1 MAGGDR
7 SGLVA
12 AGVVCA
18 LVGFTSSFAVVLTGL
33 RAVGASPAQAASGL
47 VAACVL
53 QGVVMI
59 GMGLRYRLPL
69 AFAWSTPGAAVLA
82 GVGGDIGGW
91 PAAVGAFAVCGA
103 LIVATGFVPALAALI
118 RRIPTRVAQA
128 MLAGVLLPLCTAP
141 VTALAHHPLSVA
153 PVLVVWLLLSR
164 FAPRWSVPS
173 AFAVAA
179 VVVVVDLV
187 RSGTSV
193 DAADLVPRLEWTTPH
208 LTLAAVTGVALPLF
222 VATMA
227 AQNIPGVA
235 IMRAFGYRVPW
246 RSSMAATGAA
256 TVVGSAVGVHALNL
270 AAISAALAAGPDVHP
285 DRSRRWVASVTAGWV
300 YLALGA
306 ASAAAATVVALA
318 PDGVVQAV
326 AGVAL
331 FGTLAAALAAAVGP
345 GSDGVA
351 ARPHETIAALAAFV
365 TAASGATFLG
375 VGAAFWALVVGIG
388 IWVALS
394 PRGSGL
400 RGVRGGVD
408 PSAADEGSRTEQ

>member
-1 MAGGDR
+1 MDR

-33 RAVGASPAQAASGL
+33 RAVGASPTQAASGL

-53 QGVVMI
+53 QGIVMI

-82 GVGGDIGGW
+82 GVSGDIGGW
-91 PAAVGAFAVCGA
+91 PAAVGAFAVCGV
-103 LIVATGFVPALAALI
+103 LIVVTGFVPALAALI

-153 PVLVVWLLLSR
+153 PVLVVWLVLSR

-173 AFAVAA
+173 AFVVAA

-300 YLALGA
+300 YLVLGA
-306 ASAAAATVVALA
+306 LSAAAATIVALA
-318 PDGVVQAV
+318 PDGVIQAV

-331 FGTLAAALAAAVGP
+331 FGTLAASLAAAVGA

-388 IWVALS
+388 IWVALR
-394 PRGSGL
+394 PRRFGGS
-400 RGVRGGVD
+400 VD
-408 PSAADEGSRTEQ
+408 PTPADQGSRAEQ

>member
-59 GMGLRYRLPL
+59 GVGLRFRLPL

-82 GVGGDIGGW
+82 GIGGDIGGW

-103 LIVATGFVPALAALI
+103 LIVATGFLPALAALI
-118 RRIPTRVAQA
+118 RAIPTRVAQA

-153 PVLVVWLLLSR
+153 PVLVVWLVLSR
-164 FAPRWSVPS
+164 LAPRWSVPS
-173 AFAVAA
+173 AFVVAA

-193 DAADLVPRLEWTTPH
+193 DATDLVPRLEWTTPH

-235 IMRAFGYRVPW
+235 IMQAFGYRVPW

-300 YLALGA
+300 YLVLGA
-306 ASAAAATVVALA
+306 LSAAAATIVALA
-318 PDGVVQAV
+318 PDGVIQAV

-331 FGTLAAALAAAVGP
+331 FGTLAASLAAAVGA
-345 GSDGVA
+345 GSDGVP

-365 TAASGATFLG
+365 TAASGTTFLG

-388 IWVALS
+388 IWGALR
-394 PRGSGL
+394 PRGVGL
-400 RGVRGGVD
+400 GRGVD
-408 PSAADEGSRTEQ
+408 PSPADEGSRAEQ

>member
-1 MAGGDR
+1 MAHGDR

-91 PAAVGAFAVCGA
+91 PAAVGAFAVCGV

-118 RRIPTRVAQA
+118 RAIPTRVAQA

-141 VTALAHHPLSVA
+141 VTALVHHPLSVA
-153 PVLVVWLLLSR
+153 PVLVVWLALSR

-173 AFAVAA
+173 AFVVAA
-179 VVVVVDLV
+179 AIVVVDLV

-331 FGTLAAALAAAVGP
+331 FGTLAAALAAALGP

-351 ARPHETIAALAAFV
+351 APPHETIAALAAFV

-388 IWVALS
+388 IWVALR
-394 PRGSGL
+394 PRGS
-400 RGVRGGVD
+400 GVRGGVD

>member
-1 MAGGDR
+1 MAGDR
-7 SGLVA
+7 PGLVA

-33 RAVGASPAQAASGL
+33 RAVGATPAQAASGL
-47 VAACVL
+47 VAACLL
-53 QGVVMI
+53 QGLVMI
-59 GMGLRYRLPL
+59 GMGLRFRIPV

-91 PAAVGAFAVCGA
+91 PAAVGAFVVCGL
-103 LIVATGFVPALAALI
+103 LIVAGGFLPALAVLV

-141 VTALAHHPLSVA
+141 VTALVHHPAAVA
-153 PVLVVWLLLSR
+153 PVLVVWLALSR
-164 FAPRWSVPS
+164 LAPRWAVPS
-173 AFAVAA
+173 AFVAA
-179 VVVVVDLV
+179 AIVVGVDLA
-187 RSGTSV
+187 RSGTGV
-193 DAADLVPRLEWTTPH
+193 PVADLLPRLEWTTPH
-208 LTLAAVTGVALPLF
+208 LTLAALTGVALPLF

-235 IMRAFGYRVPW
+235 VMRAFGYRVPW

-256 TVVGSAVGVHALNL
+256 TVVGAGVGVHALNL

-285 DRSRRWVASVTAGWV
+285 DRSRRWVASVTAGWI
-300 YLALGA
+300 YLALGGL
-306 ASAAAATVVALA
+306 SAAAATVVALA

-331 FGTLAAALAAAVGP
+331 FGTLAASLAAALGAD
-345 GSDGVA
+345 SEGVTP
-351 ARPHETIAALAAFV
+351 RPHETLAALAAFV

-388 IWVALS
+388 IWVALGAGVS
-394 PRGSGL
+394 GRRGLG
-400 RGVRGGVD
+400 RGVD
-408 PSAADEGSRTEQ
+408 ATSADEGGGAEQ